1 MHNVI
6 QSKCACMDSDITDPN
21 DEEGSLDEAEQ
32 DEVLFEYAGDILP
45 SLGQALSDPE
55 KFKTYFAGMLTH
67 LVKKTKPRYAT
78 YRRFF
83 SSNHRAI
90 LRSIHLS
97 IFSTSLVDK
106 ATWGRKE
113 TEVEFMIHNP
123 HCIAGVPR
131 QKNHLLPAPWQN
143 VWNPCMGNWNL
154 LLGMSCLSSIN

>member
-1 MHNVI
+1 MQKVCRKNRENVGDYYPVLKLQVMHTVI

-78 YRRFF
+78 KLKLFSAANFSAVRAFTQLAGIFF
-83 SSNHRAI
+83 RQITKSNTK
-90 LRSIHLS
+90 IHT
-97 IFSTSLVDK
+97 FND
-106 ATWGRKE
+106 
-113 TEVEFMIHNP
+113 FFP
-123 HCIAGVPR
+123 H
-131 QKNHLLPAPWQN
+131 L
-143 VWNPCMGNWNL
+143 
-154 LLGMSCLSSIN
+154 